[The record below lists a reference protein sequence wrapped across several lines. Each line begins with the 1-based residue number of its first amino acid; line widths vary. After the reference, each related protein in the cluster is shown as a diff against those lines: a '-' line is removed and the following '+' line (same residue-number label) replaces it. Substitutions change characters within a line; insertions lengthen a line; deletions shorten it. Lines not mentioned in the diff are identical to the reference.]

1 MQNFA
6 PDGAE
11 IIDTRHKVG
20 KGAPLYLNGAY
31 ILSHLGPYY
40 SDGGTAKIWKMPSWK
55 FGALHAHALLS
66 IENPA

>member
-11 IIDTRHKVG
+11 IIEKGTKWA

-40 SDGGTAKIWKMPSWK
+40 SDGGTAKIRKMPSK
-55 FGALHAHALLS
+55 KLGALRAHALLQRL
-66 IENPA
+66 

>member
-11 IIDTRHKVG
+11 IIEKAQSGQRGTF
-20 KGAPLYLNGAY
+20 YLNGAY

-40 SDGGTAKIWKMPSWK
+40 SDGGTAKIRKMPSKK
-55 FGALHAHALLS
+55 FGALRAHAFLS
-66 IENPA
+66 IENPP